1 MGRQREVEKTE
12 INVGRERSQKWKQEE
27 RTLRSD
33 WTLVRNCSSTVSSSF
48 LLGLFKKPSLSA
60 LRQPEVTSGENM
72 ILSCTSDHQF
82 DLFHLSREGVPQG
95 HGLPAEQSH
104 SGTFQANFLPVPLIQ
119 AETYR
124 CYGSFRNSSHVWS
137 SPSDPFYLYV
147 SGKKVVL
154 YVSHILWLRRA

>member
-33 WTLVRNCSSTVSSSF
+33 WTLVRNCSSTLSTSF
-48 LLGLFKKPSLSA
+48 LLGLYKKPSLSA
-60 LRQPEVTSGENM
+60 LMGPVVTSGENM
-72 ILSCTSDHQF
+72 TLSCISEHQF
-82 DLFHLSREGVPQG
+82 DLFYLSREGVPQG

-104 SGTFQANFLPVPLIQ
+104 SGTFQANFLSVPLIQ
-119 AETYR
+119 ADIYR

-137 SPSDPFYLYV
+137 SPSDPLYL
-147 SGKKVVL
+147 SITGKKVW
-154 YVSHILWLRRA
+154 YVSHILWLRRS